1 MALLLH
7 IVGLYWAG
15 KPQWGYCN
23 GRQATFPVS
32 FVNAAY
38 SIVAIPNTTSTSAT
52 ATGAAN
58 LSKTGSGLYLHG
70 SIGWYV
76 VIGS

>member
-1 MALLLH
+1 MS
-7 IVGLYWAG
+7 IV
-15 KPQWGYCN
+15 QWGYCN

>member
-1 MALLLH
+1 MDKERGDIFLSDSE
-7 IVGLYWAG
+7 
-15 KPQWGYCN
+15 QWGYCT

-32 FVNAAY
+32 FINAAY